1 MAAADDLD
9 GTSQRTKPMTTVAIW
24 TADGFGASFAK
35 HLARVL
41 RDHGQQVTEQAL
53 ESGPGT
59 FAWQA
64 GMLVVLAGSGGILR
78 CGQEID
84 RRPSSDRVAWMPVIR
99 QSGQLWIGPIL
110 GLPGGPCAVCYEG
123 RRGQHGLLA
132 PADRSVPARPAVLAV
147 AAGLAAWVARPVL
160 RPDGSSQDLGQ
171 LAACDEATASFR
183 FHEVIPIH
191 GCRCRAEAA

>member
-9 GTSQRTKPMTTVAIW
+9 GNVQRTDPMTTVAIL
-24 TADGFGASFAK
+24 TADDFGASFAK

-41 RDHGQQVTEQAL
+41 RAHGQQVTEQAL

-59 FAWQA
+59 FAWQPGA
-64 GMLVVLAGSGGILR
+64 LVVLAGGSRMLR
-78 CGQEID
+78 SSQDTD
-84 RRPSSDRVAWMPVIR
+84 RRPPSGRVAWMPVIR
-99 QSGQLWIGPIL
+99 HSGKLWIGPVL
-110 GLPGGPCAVCYEG
+110 GLRGGPCAGCYEG

-132 PADRSVPARPAVLAV
+132 PAGRSVTPRPAVLAV

-160 RPDGSSQDLGQ
+160 RPDDSSQDLGQ
-171 LAACDEATASFR
+171 LAACDEATATFR